1 MTICMI
7 LVPIHNNNRGKRYHV
22 HPCKTL
28 QLRFYSSVILNGTE
42 TRFGTGDASGG
53 FYSSVILNG
62 TETLETLLDV
72 KMQFYS
78 SVILN
83 GTETQLLNESQF
95 L

>member
-7 LVPIHNNNRGKRYHV
+7 LVPMHNNNRSKRYHV
-22 HPCKTL
+22 HPCKTS

-42 TRFGTGDASGG
+42 THYVIGSGQAK

-62 TETLETLLDV
+62 TETLNLMSSTVRL
-72 KMQFYS
+72 FYS

-83 GTETQLLNESQF
+83 GTET
-95 L
+95 

>member
-1 MTICMI
+1 MMTICMI

-22 HPCKTL
+22 HPCKTS

-42 TRFGTGDASGG
+42 TPTHRCAAVGS

-62 TETLETLLDV
+62 TETRDSSQFV
-72 KMQFYS
+72 APPFYS

-83 GTETQLLNESQF
+83 GTETIET
-95 L
+95 

>member
-7 LVPIHNNNRGKRYHV
+7 LVPMHNNNRSKRYHV
-22 HPCKTL
+22 HPCKTS

-42 TRFGTGDASGG
+42 TVNLKQTGSKG

-62 TETLETLLDV
+62 TETCRLADNILGL
-72 KMQFYS
+72 FYS

-83 GTETQLLNESQF
+83 GTETIMCETGSV
-95 L
+95 

>member
-1 MTICMI
+1 MI

-22 HPCKTL
+22 HPCKTS

-42 TRFGTGDASGG
+42 TSLLLYVATVR

-62 TETLETLLDV
+62 TETETDEAQEII
-72 KMQFYS
+72 KFYS

-83 GTETQLLNESQF
+83 GTETSSWEV
-95 L
+95 